1 MDGGKVDLVVTH
13 KTIAYVVRVVSQFMH
28 ALLKPHLEV
37 AHQIL
42 RYLKAT
48 LGKGVLFKKGKELKL
63 EAYIDVD

>member
-1 MDGGKVDLVVTH
+1 
-13 KTIAYVVRVVSQFMH
+13 MH
-28 ALLKPHLEV
+28 ALLKHHLGV
-37 AHQIL
+37 AYQIL